1 LLVPARSRRELLQLL
16 FQPRQQRG
24 HFILSQ
30 DIIRFETF
38 LARLSSS
45 LRASTYSPSD
55 LAINAFSRA
64 STRADASLFIAAI
77 VFGIL

>member
-30 DIIRFETF
+30 GIRFETF